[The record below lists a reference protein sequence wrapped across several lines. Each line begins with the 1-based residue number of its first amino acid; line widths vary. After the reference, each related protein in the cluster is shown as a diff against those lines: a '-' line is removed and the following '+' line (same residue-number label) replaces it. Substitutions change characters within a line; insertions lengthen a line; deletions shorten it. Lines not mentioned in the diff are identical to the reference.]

1 MVLVSKIVNLFISFN
16 IAKRVYRNDL
26 EHLVTLM
33 PASLVNGLIYP
44 MPTIGLLATYFIG
57 RQLYSTGYFEKEGAL
72 NNKRM
77 IGSAL
82 CNIAHVSTLG
92 LTVFIGWKLTRGKL
106 RL

>member
-1 MVLVSKIVNLFISFN
+1 M
-16 IAKRVYRNDL
+16 
-26 EHLVTLM
+26 VTLI

-44 MPTIGLLATYFIG
+44 MPTIALLSTYFLG
-57 RQLYSTGYFEKEGAL
+57 RQFYSSGYFEKEGAL

-82 CNIAHVSTLG
+82 CNIAQIGTLG
-92 LTVFIGWKLTRGKL
+92 LTVFVGWRFTRGKL